1 MIQYHEVN
9 FGIEWRKLALQYR
22 VAIARLYEQ
31 VRCRLKTDN
40 DFSEHFFSNMG
51 VNQGCP
57 LSPIFGLCID
67 KLEEVVNRV
76 AIEEGLDAPKLMHG
90 MRLRRFKICF
100 EGDNWELNPPP
111 PIKLCSWKQVFD
123 L

>member
-1 MIQYHEVN
+1 MN

-67 KLEEVVNRV
+67 KLEAVVNRV
-76 AIEEGLDAPKLMHG
+76 GREEGLNAPILMQHVT
-90 MRLRRFKICF
+90 L
-100 EGDNWELNPPP
+100 L
-111 PIKLCSWKQVFD
+111 L